1 MAGFTASNRRCDVC
15 LNSRA
20 VVSESGVHFVCCL
33 TEKETLDCLM
43 GVKDSYDGYSDM
55 PKEGD

>member
-1 MAGFTASNRRCDVC
+1 MSYRCDVC

-20 VVSESGVHFVCCL
+20 IISENDIHFVCCL
-33 TEKETLDCLM
+33 PKKQSLDCLM

-55 PKEGD
+55 PKKGGE